1 MKQVYF
7 KSPTGFVLG
16 NGIIKQ
22 LSFYLKKIGVTK
34 CLVMSDEVLKNLGI
48 VDRVLDPARE
58 DGIEF
63 VEYCKVQ
70 PEPPVE
76 NPYEGLALYQEH
88 GCQGILGLGGG
99 SAMDAAKAVS
109 MMVTNGGVYEKYVG
123 VNKVPKKGAPLILAP
138 TIAGSGSEVGM
149 FSIMLVNG
157 EKAGVCD
164 QNLCAEYALVDPELT
179 LTCPREITAA
189 TGLDGLCHN
198 LESYLSN
205 LTTSMAEMF
214 ALEGIHYMY
223 NYLPK
228 AVGQG
233 DNLEARYW
241 VSYASSIGIFANNL
255 TDGCAANHGL
265 AFAIGETYHIP
276 HGLANAIMLPYVF
289 PYVARSEMERMPK
302 LARAFGLDPEGKTDH
317 EVMEEITQ
325 TLIDWEKD
333 IGCYRRLSEFGAK
346 EEDFDQLV
354 ESTFAQTRV
363 MGHSSWQ
370 LTADELKEIFK
381 KAM

>member
-1 MKQVYF
+1 MKRIYF
-7 KSPTGFVLG
+7 KSPTGFIIG
-16 NGIIKQ
+16 NGVINE
-22 LSFYLKKIGVTK
+22 LSTLLKKMGVQK

-48 VDRVLDPARE
+48 VDKVMDPAKA

-63 VEYCKVQ
+63 VEYCKVL
-70 PEPPVE
+70 PEPPVD
-76 NPYEGLALYQEH
+76 NPNEAFALYEET

-109 MMVTNGGVYEKYVG
+109 MMVTNPGGFEKYVG
-123 VNKVPKKGAPLILAP
+123 VNKVPNKGAPLILAP

-179 LTCPREITAA
+179 LTCPRNLTAA
-189 TGLDGLCHN
+189 TGIDGLCHN

-205 LTTSMAEMF
+205 LTNPMAEMF
-214 ALEGIHYMY
+214 TLEGIHYMY
-223 NYLPK
+223 KYLPK

-233 DNLEARYW
+233 DNLEARYY
-241 VSYASSIGIFANNL
+241 VSYASSIGIYATNL
-255 TDGCAANHGL
+255 TDGCAANHGC

-289 PYVARSEMERMPK
+289 PYVARAEMDRMPK
-302 LARAFGLDPEGKTDH
+302 LARAFGLDPEGKTGKELIAMIT
-317 EVMEEITQ
+317 EVLT
-325 TLIDWEKD
+325 DWCKD
-333 IGCYRRLSEFGAK
+333 LGCYKKISEFGAR
-346 EEDFDQLV
+346 EEDIEKLV

-363 MGHSSWQ
+363 MGHSSWK
-370 LTADELKEIFK
+370 LTAEELKEIYH